1 VSRPLRLI
9 FVLGLA
15 GASLALVAW
24 AFAQLPI
31 DQRGY
36 AIDWKQ
42 LWADTRFFTANYDGK
57 GLFNPPWVLP
67 LLWPLSALPLAFSWA
82 VLGFAT
88 LNLLM
93 LSVPRQSGRGLW
105 LAGVALVVLSY
116 PALRQLVDGNL
127 EVLIIGGVLLMLWA
141 LPRQHTLGM
150 AAGMLL
156 AAAKIQE
163 SWLLLAVAAILI
175 AREWAPRQWLRS
187 LGWGTLLA
195 GPLLLFYGRDW
206 WVSNLSFTHIWPGT
220 PVDSSI
226 YGLLLRF
233 GLPTWLW
240 VLAAVIILSAGFW
253 ATRRR
258 GLALGRLDAG
268 WLLAAGLLLAPYAA
282 SNSVLTVLAIGVIP
296 LFQRRPLVGLA
307 LILLY
312 DLPLLTGGNAELRLV
327 WEASYWTLVLIL
339 SWGVLLFLARR
350 ENSQGH
356 GSQGT
361 GTGKRATSVPAG

>member
-1 VSRPLRLI
+1 VSRSLKVI
-9 FVLGLA
+9 FVLVLA

-31 DQRGY
+31 EQRGY

-42 LWADTRFFTANYDGK
+42 LWADTRLFTANYDGK

-82 VLGFAT
+82 ALGFAT

-93 LSVPRQSGRGLW
+93 LSVPRQPGRGRW

-116 PALRQLVDGNL
+116 PALRQLIDGNL
-127 EVLIIGGVLLMLWA
+127 EVLVIGGVLLILWA
-141 LPRQHTLGM
+141 LPRRHTLGM
-150 AAGMLL
+150 AAGMLM

-163 SWLLLAVAAILI
+163 SWLLLAVAALLI

-187 LGWGTLLA
+187 LGWGALLA
-195 GPLLLFYGRDW
+195 GPFLLRYGRDW
-206 WVSNLSFTHIWPGT
+206 WVSNLSFTRIWPGT

-226 YGLLLRF
+226 YGLLLRY

-240 VLAAVIILSAGFW
+240 VLAAAIVLGASFW
-253 ATRRR
+253 AIRRR
-258 GLALGRLDAG
+258 GLTLGRLDAG

-296 LFQRRPLVGLA
+296 LLQRRPLIGLV
-307 LILLY
+307 LIFLY
-312 DLPLLTGGNAELRLV
+312 DLPLLSGGNAELRLA
-327 WEASYWTLVLIL
+327 WEASYWTLVLVL
-339 SWGVLLFLARR
+339 SWGALLYKPRR
-350 ENSQGH
+350 EEGEAA
-356 GSQGT
+356 QGT
-361 GTGKRATSVPAG
+361 GSGKSATSVRAG

>member
-1 VSRPLRLI
+1 MSRPLRLI

-31 DQRGY
+31 EQRGY

-42 LWADTRFFTANYDGK
+42 LWADTRLFTANYDGK

-88 LNLLM
+88 LNLLI
-93 LSVPRQSGRGLW
+93 LSVPRQPGRISW

-116 PALRQLVDGNL
+116 PALRQLIDGNL
-127 EVLIIGGVLLMLWA
+127 EVLVIGGGLLILWA

-163 SWLLLAVAAILI
+163 SWLLLGVAAILI
-175 AREWAPRQWLRS
+175 AREWAPRQWLRG
-187 LGWGTLLA
+187 LGWGALLA
-195 GPLLLFYGRDW
+195 GPLLLLYGRDW
-206 WVSNLSFTHIWPGT
+206 WLSNLSFTRIWPGT

-240 VLAAVIILSAGFW
+240 VLAAAFILGAGFW
-253 ATRRR
+253 IARRR
-258 GLALGRLDAG
+258 GLTLGRLDAG

-296 LFQRRPLVGLA
+296 LFQRWPLAGLA
-307 LILLY
+307 LIFLY
-312 DLPLLTGGNAELRLV
+312 DLPLLTGGNAELRLA
-327 WEASYWTLVLIL
+327 WEASYWTLVLFL
-339 SWGVLLFLARR
+339 SWGVLLFMPRR
-350 ENSQGH
+350 EEGEGNA
-356 GSQGT
+356 SQGT